1 MNLLMKWL
9 TVLLARNP
17 KSCKCCCRQVIGRVH
32 QRGAKQALQIVGS
45 SDSPL
50 RPHRSV
56 PNFRDYL
63 CADHEATARNVG
75 SVSLFECGA
84 MPQYCGKNSL
94 VDADRR
100 RARRHSSRAATNRFH
115 SSSVRSSITNASGP
129 A

>member
-1 MNLLMKWL
+1 MCTLASIKMVESGLWAIGSLLSRPAEIASRAS
-9 TVLLARNP
+9 VN
-17 KSCKCCCRQVIGRVH
+17 V
-32 QRGAKQALQIVGS
+32 LQIVGS

-84 MPQYCGKNSL
+84 MPQYCGKNSR

-100 RARRHSSRAATNRFH
+100 RPGRHSSRAATNRFH